1 MDAVDVYSILGKWV
15 VPTHNSIH
23 CSAWWGRFIDHV
35 STEKPMRVRSVSNLH
50 SGFSF
55 YLELP
60 DNLSD
65 TDGYPLA
72 VLEHVTFVDLLSED
86 DNSLFVPSFYQY
98 MVTGAGLER
107 YSPSTEEFCYE

>member
-1 MDAVDVYSILGKWV
+1 MDVVDVNSIFGKWV
-15 VPTHNSIH
+15 VPTHDSINQ
-23 CSAWWGRFIDHV
+23 STWWGVFIRHV

-65 TDGYPLA
+65 SVGYPLA
-72 VLEHVTFVDLLSED
+72 VLGRVTFVDLLSED
-86 DNSLFVPSFYQY
+86 DDSLFVPSFYQY
-98 MVTGAGLER
+98 RLTELGLER
-107 YSPSTEEFCYE
+107 YSPSVEEFGYA